1 MRTILSLAV
10 MIFFAACSPKVATTI
25 YKSYGPVDN
34 SAQVFL
40 LGLEDAVP
48 EHTELLGEISLA
60 GKGATGTYE
69 GVINKAKTEAQ
80 KIGGNAIK
88 IMEHKAPSGK
98 PGHQIRAQIL
108 KVADVSVIQQNDQP
122 LGDVDYAIINV
133 YRFNGVGPII
143 NYDLHLGDMVICRVK
158 NNYKTSVQVKKMGM
172 NSLWAK
178 TEAKDEI
185 PVTIEPGREYYVKCS
200 VVMGAFVG
208 RPKLELIDP
217 KIGKIEFASF
227 NAKNQ

>member
-1 MRTILSLAV
+1 MVMSLL
-10 MIFFAACSPKVATTI
+10 MACSPKVATTVF
-25 YKSYGPVDN
+25 KNYGPLD
-34 SAQVFL
+34 SSEQVFL

-48 EHTELLGEISLA
+48 ESAEILGEVNLA

-80 KIGGNAIK
+80 KIGGNAVK
-88 IMEHKAPSGK
+88 ITEHQAPALSGSS
-98 PGHQIRAQIL
+98 GHQIHAQIL
-108 KVADVSVIQQNDQP
+108 KVADVSKIQQDDQIIR
-122 LGDVDYAIINV
+122 DVDYAVINV

-143 NYDLHLGDMVICRVK
+143 NYDLHLGDSVICRVK
-158 NNYKTSVQVKKMGM
+158 NNYKTSVQVKKTGM

-185 PVTIEPGREYYVKCS
+185 PVDVKPGREYYIKCS
-200 VVMGAFVG
+200 IVMGAFVG

-217 KIGKIEFASF
+217 KIGKIEFESF